1 MIKSQTFRL
10 LRIGYRLVP
19 DLSRYW
25 PGIGQFRVGRLRTQ
39 YKTTTREPAVPAGH
53 NPNTDPQPPIFGPF
67 DTGYSRFDE
76 IRPDVYHEGKH

>member
-25 PGIGQFRVGRLRTQ
+25 PVPCWPVTIAVQDDRRQ
-39 YKTTTREPAVPAGH
+39 PAVPAGH
-53 NPNTDPQPPIFGPF
+53 NPNTDPQPP
-67 DTGYSRFDE
+67 TAESAASSRRCLGK
-76 IRPDVYHEGKH
+76 IEGWSSEPMP